1 MNKLI
6 SLKHISVSSVSP
18 KQQKRVQIAK
28 RPEPAYPTSPKLC
41 FSDFHHYRSCA
52 GFQQSSTSDSEQ
64 ENTEIMPIPVS
75 EELRLWLH
83 ERNLQGFIKV
93 AEAEPHPQ
101 AEELVQ
107 QLDITKVTTKKIR
120 NALQMPRGGFDAVK
134 KPSSEALQSYFG
146 EYSPSAK
153 AYQTYGGR
161 DEFFHEV
168 ARFLLEVGFVSP
180 RFYCM
185 PKKRAGFIIA
195 AYEKEDFNWPLLSG
209 EALREQ
215 LQGVKTG
222 KPMKQIFGRWLSVL
236 FPIQESETPVQS
248 RRPPIVQAPRRHRQ
262 VPHEE
267 WTEEESAHADNI
279 QTEMPQS
286 EPPRPENSENRQP
299 TAEQEPDDPLLNQ
312 QPSTEQQAK
321 KMPQRTRFK
330 QKANRQ
336 FQPENSDESAPK
348 RQRTTEN
355 SNTPVVTEVR
365 EPGKEGVP
373 TQLQQG
379 QSSKIAIR
387 EAHGCLDIPPAAH
400 ELAAILQ
407 FGTSYEL
414 VEWLARRLTE
424 VSERLAQEHHDR
436 IMIQKSLRG
445 ALEPQEKAEVEKIG
459 RKRNA
464 QNRGEAIEMPPL
476 HEALV
481 EIHREYEKA
490 RKAASDMAERYKS
503 VSASAEVL
511 KRQFCNIQTENK
523 ELKESLNKW
532 ETQVRPMASESE
544 WQKKLEEAE
553 KSRQAETTRANNAV
567 VRTTELEKQIES
579 IQNGH
584 YKILEEKDQL
594 INKLQRSLEEAKS
607 ANHTYTEQIEEF
619 EKYIVTQESQL
630 AEKERSLEEVN
641 RKIMEQQEEWNK
653 EKSAFEQQL
662 NETRKISEQRRL
674 DIYIAESK
682 LMQAESE
689 NRATITDLRKEL
701 QAAQFD
707 ASITKDKVQHIIG
720 KHRNLAKKM
729 IDDSLAQGWKL
740 WTAQAAELQLLRA
753 DKNNR
758 QVQGPGF
765 FKMAQKDID
774 NIQEDIMKDMDEI
787 AAFYKE
793 EIQRIMQEFDKHD
806 IGTSVQLDK
815 IEAERTSKTPNL
827 PASERS
833 EPEQPIGAQQ
843 SKPAPNEECDTDDDE
858 DDGRQPRS
866 EEPSIFDILNDS
878 DEEPQD

>member
-18 KQQKRVQIAK
+18 KQQKRVQITKQSA
-28 RPEPAYPTSPKLC
+28 PAYPTSSKLC
-41 FSDFHHYRSCA
+41 FSDFYHYRNCT
-52 GFQQSSTSDSEQ
+52 GLQQSSTDDSEQ

-75 EELRLWLH
+75 DELREWLH

-101 AEELVQ
+101 AEELVE

-120 NALQMPRGGFDAVK
+120 NALQLPRGGFDAVK
-134 KPSSEALQSYFG
+134 QPSSEALRSYFG

-153 AYQTYGGR
+153 AYQTYGGKE
-161 DEFFHEV
+161 EFFHEV
-168 ARFLLEVGFVSP
+168 ARFLLEVAFVSP

-195 AYEKEDFNWPLLSG
+195 TYEKEDFNWPLLSG

-222 KPMKQIFGRWLSVL
+222 KPMKQIFARWLSVL
-236 FPIQESETPVQS
+236 FPVQESEIPVPIQS

-267 WTEEESAHADNI
+267 WTEEEWAYTDNV
-279 QTEMPQS
+279 QEEVPQS

-299 TAEQEPDDPLLNQ
+299 TAEQEPNDPVFNQ

-321 KMPQRTRFK
+321 ELPQRRRVK

-336 FQPENSDESAPK
+336 FHPESSDESAPK
-348 RQRTTEN
+348 RQRTIEKA
-355 SNTPVVTEVR
+355 NTPVVTEAA
-365 EPGKEGVP
+365 P

-481 EIHREYEKA
+481 EIHKEYEKA
-490 RKAASDMAERYKS
+490 RKTASDMADRYKS
-503 VSASAEVL
+503 MTASAEVL
-511 KRQFCNIQTENK
+511 KQQFCIIQTENK
-523 ELKESLNKW
+523 ELKDSLKEW
-532 ETQVRPMASESE
+532 ETQVRITTTEKE

-553 KSRQAETTRANNAV
+553 EARQAETTRANDAV
-567 VRTTELEKQIES
+567 VRIMDLEKQKES
-579 IQNGH
+579 MQYSH
-584 YKILEEKDQL
+584 HKIIEEKEQL
-594 INKLQRSLEEAKS
+594 IKELQKSLEEAKT
-607 ANHTYTEQIEEF
+607 ANNTYTEQIEEF

-630 AEKERSLEEVN
+630 AEKQRSLEEVN
-641 RKIMEQQEEWNK
+641 RTMMEKQEGWDK
-653 EKSAFEQQL
+653 EKSALEQQL
-662 NETRKISEQRRL
+662 DETRKVSEQRRL
-674 DIYIAESK
+674 DIYVAEAK
-682 LMQAESE
+682 LMQSESE
-689 NRATITDLRKEL
+689 ARGTITDLRKEL

-707 ASITKDKVQHIIG
+707 ASITKDKVQHIIW
-720 KHRNLAKKM
+720 KHRAQAKKM
-729 IDDSLAQGWKL
+729 IDDSLAEGWKL
-740 WTAQAAELQLLRA
+740 WTAQAAELQVLRA
-753 DKNNR
+753 DKINR
-758 QVQGPGF
+758 HSYG
-765 FKMAQKDID
+765 
-774 NIQEDIMKDMDEI
+774 N
-787 AAFYKE
+787 
-793 EIQRIMQEFDKHD
+793 
-806 IGTSVQLDK
+806 
-815 IEAERTSKTPNL
+815 
-827 PASERS
+827 
-833 EPEQPIGAQQ
+833 
-843 SKPAPNEECDTDDDE
+843 
-858 DDGRQPRS
+858 
-866 EEPSIFDILNDS
+866 
-878 DEEPQD
+878 